1 MRITRM
7 RLVHFRNY
15 TDERVSFDDGI
26 QLICGSNAQGKTN
39 LLEALYFCSTVRSN
53 RTAQDRDL
61 IQNEESSFL
70 IDLSLY
76 RRGRSEQ
83 LRVCVNER
91 GKNLFLH
98 GNPVRRV
105 SDFIGEVNAVLFCP
119 DDMNLFTSSPRIRRR
134 FIDIELSK
142 LSRRYTQTLGLF
154 QKLLKERNAL
164 LKQNALD
171 EVYLRVLS
179 EQMADCEIIIMKQR
193 QTFLQELF
201 ALCRPFYRSL
211 AQDDTEIGFTYHTCL
226 DSDHLDD
233 REMLLQKYEK
243 GRQRDL
249 LSGQTNIGVHKD
261 DVTFTVDG
269 QNVNS
274 FASQGQKRTLLL
286 SMKAALCVMIKEK
299 IKEYPILLLDDV
311 FSELDEGRRQRLL
324 SILPAQM
331 QIFISTTDHLRL
343 NETGRPVSFYEVEG
357 GRILRR

>member
-1 MRITRM
+1 
-7 RLVHFRNY
+7 
-15 TDERVSFDDGI
+15 
-26 QLICGSNAQGKTN
+26 
-39 LLEALYFCSTVRSN
+39 
-53 RTAQDRDL
+53 
-61 IQNEESSFL
+61 
-70 IDLSLY
+70 
-76 RRGRSEQ
+76 
-83 LRVCVNER
+83 
-91 GKNLFLH
+91 
-98 GNPVRRV
+98 
-105 SDFIGEVNAVLFCP
+105 
-119 DDMNLFTSSPRIRRR
+119 
-134 FIDIELSK
+134 
-142 LSRRYTQTLGLF
+142 
-154 QKLLKERNAL
+154 
-164 LKQNALD
+164 
-171 EVYLRVLS
+171 
-179 EQMADCEIIIMKQR
+179 
-193 QTFLQELF
+193 
-201 ALCRPFYRSL
+201 
-211 AQDDTEIGFTYHTCL
+211 
-226 DSDHLDD
+226 
-233 REMLLQKYEK
+233 MLLQKYEK

>member
-1 MRITRM
+1 M

-39 LLEALYFCSTVRSN
+39 LLEALYFCSTVRSH

-201 ALCRPFYRSL
+201 ALCRPVFTAAWLRMTQRSAL
-211 AQDDTEIGFTYHTCL
+211 RIILVWTAIIWMTVRCSCRNT
-226 DSDHLDD
+226 
-233 REMLLQKYEK
+233 RKAV
-243 GRQRDL
+243 
-249 LSGQTNIGVHKD
+249 SGI
-261 DVTFTVDG
+261 
-269 QNVNS
+269 
-274 FASQGQKRTLLL
+274 
-286 SMKAALCVMIKEK
+286 C
-299 IKEYPILLLDDV
+299 
-311 FSELDEGRRQRLL
+311 
-324 SILPAQM
+324 
-331 QIFISTTDHLRL
+331 
-343 NETGRPVSFYEVEG
+343 
-357 GRILRR
+357 

>member
-1 MRITRM
+1 M

-15 TDERVSFDDGI
+15 RDECVHFDDGI

-39 LLEALYFCSTVRSN
+39 LLEALYFCSTMRSH

-61 IQNEESSFL
+61 IQKEESSFL

-83 LRVCVNER
+83 LRVYVNDK

-98 GNPVRRV
+98 GNPIRRV

-119 DDMNLFTSSPRIRRR
+119 DDMNLFTASPRMRRR

-142 LSRRYTQTLGLF
+142 LSRRYTQTLGRF
-154 QKLLKERNAL
+154 QKLLRERNAL
-164 LKQNALD
+164 LKQKVPD

-179 EQMADCEIIIMKQR
+179 EQMADCEVIIMRQR

-201 ALCRPFYRSL
+201 TICQPFHRSL
-211 AQDDTEIGFTYHTCL
+211 AQDDTQIGFDYHTCL
-226 DSDHLDD
+226 DSGHLDD
-233 REMLLQKYEK
+233 RELLLQKYEK
-243 GRQRDL
+243 NRQRDL
-249 LSGQTNIGVHKD
+249 LSGQTSIGVHKD
-261 DVTFTVDG
+261 DVTFTIQG

-299 IKEYPILLLDDV
+299 ISEYPVLLLDDV
-311 FSELDEGRRQRLL
+311 FSELDEERRQRLL
-324 SILPAQM
+324 SLLPAQM
-331 QIFISTTDHLRL
+331 QIFISTTDHIRL
-343 NETGRPVSFYEVEG
+343 LDHSRQVTFYTVNDG
-357 GRILRR
+357 QITRR

>member
-39 LLEALYFCSTVRSN
+39 LLEALYFCSTVRSH

-134 FIDIELSK
+134 FID
-142 LSRRYTQTLGLF
+142 
-154 QKLLKERNAL
+154 A
-164 LKQNALD
+164 
-171 EVYLRVLS
+171 
-179 EQMADCEIIIMKQR
+179 
-193 QTFLQELF
+193 
-201 ALCRPFYRSL
+201 SL
-211 AQDDTEIGFTYHTCL
+211 I
-226 DSDHLDD
+226 
-233 REMLLQKYEK
+233 
-243 GRQRDL
+243 
-249 LSGQTNIGVHKD
+249 
-261 DVTFTVDG
+261 
-269 QNVNS
+269 
-274 FASQGQKRTLLL
+274 
-286 SMKAALCVMIKEK
+286 
-299 IKEYPILLLDDV
+299 
-311 FSELDEGRRQRLL
+311 RL
-324 SILPAQM
+324 A
-331 QIFISTTDHLRL
+331 
-343 NETGRPVSFYEVEG
+343 
-357 GRILRR
+357 